1 MKALSVLLVML
12 FASIQFAFAAVNIN
26 TATQAEL
33 ETLKGVGPAKAKMI
47 VDDRAKNGPFKS
59 VDDLDRVKGFG
70 MKSVDKLRSEL
81 SVSGATTVAAT
92 PAPATKKT
100 VAKPVAP
107 AAVMPSEPAKKL
119 TKKEM
124 KAQEAAVMPAPATPV
139 KK

>member
-1 MKALSVLLVML
+1 MKALSLLLVML

-81 SVSGATTVAAT
+81 SVSGATTVTA
-92 PAPATKKT
+92 APATKKAVVKPAT
-100 VAKPVAP
+100 ATSAPVA
-107 AAVMPSEPAKKL
+107 MPEPAKKMS
-119 TKKEM
+119 KKEM
-124 KAQEAAVMPAPATPV
+124 KAQEAAAKAAMPAPV
-139 KK
+139 K